1 MASHLCKLGTKPKV
15 YIQDLCPF
23 DGESGIGFWLDNSE
37 MIVYLETLE
46 EMIPGISIIFRGL

>member
-1 MASHLCKLGTKPKV
+1 M
-15 YIQDLCPF
+15 YNQDLCPF

-46 EMIPGISIIFRGL
+46 EMISGISIIFRGL